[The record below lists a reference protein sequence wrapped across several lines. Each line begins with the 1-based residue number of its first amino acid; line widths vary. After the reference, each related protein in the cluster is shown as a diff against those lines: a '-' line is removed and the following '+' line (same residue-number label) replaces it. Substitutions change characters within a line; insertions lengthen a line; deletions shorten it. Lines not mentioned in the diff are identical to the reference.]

1 MHWNVSCGSFWLPFL
16 DHYKK
21 NLFSVKYDV
30 CVCYCRNEFIWWIYL
45 HSLMVFQQC
54 LVICGIHVFYP
65 RTYVS
70 VPFQFCVPFLPFVF
84 RCRPYI
90 FLDDFCAFPHVFF
103 ISFFVLLAFLGVSLI
118 FLGILLALLG
128 HLSVFYVVS
137 IAFLAFPSSSFSFGL
152 FLRSRCFSSAHF
164 FVFFAFLVVH
174 SLTHISFFSFTHF
187 DLYSFQ
193 SKIHFQNNQLL
204 VVLSSGCRCFT
215 HPNVMT
221 IWQFLLKYATKLVES
236 IHFYKHDKP
245 NYLILKEWLHIWFS
259 GFALKYKIM
268 LPAWCLC
275 YLCGCH
281 IKVRENN

>member
-1 MHWNVSCGSFWLPFL
+1 MCSIRERMFLSPFNFV
-16 DHYKK
+16 Y
-21 NLFSVKYDV
+21 LFCLLYFVAVLTFFLTISV
-30 CVCYCRNEFIWWIYL
+30 RFL
-45 HSLMVFQQC
+45 TF
-54 LVICGIHVFYP
+54 
-65 RTYVS
+65 
-70 VPFQFCVPFLPFVF
+70 FC
-84 RCRPYI
+84 
-90 FLDDFCAFPHVFF
+90 

-204 VVLSSGCRCFT
+204 VVLSSGCRSFT

-221 IWQFLLKYATKLVES
+221 TWQFLLKYATKLVES